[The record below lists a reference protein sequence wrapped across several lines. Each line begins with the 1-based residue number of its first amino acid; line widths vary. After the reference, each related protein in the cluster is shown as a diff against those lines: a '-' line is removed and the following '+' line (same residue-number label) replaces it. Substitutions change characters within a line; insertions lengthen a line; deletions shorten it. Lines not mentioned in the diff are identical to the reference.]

1 MKLGKLALATV
12 FAIGVTTTA
21 SAETTMGIVVKIGGI
36 PWFNAMEEGIKQRAG
51 ELGVSAEMIGPT
63 SADPALQVRAIE
75 DLIAKGVNVIGVVP
89 NDESALEPV
98 LKKAMEAGIKVV
110 AHEGPGLQNVDWNFE
125 LASADGFG
133 EAHAKLL
140 CDKVEE
146 PGKYAV
152 YVGSLTVPLHNAWA
166 DAAIAWMGD
175 NCSKLELVGERYGVA
190 ESVDDS
196 RSTALDLIAANPD
209 LRGFLAFGSQG
220 PIGAGRAIEERRLG
234 GKVHVLGPFSPGQG
248 QKLLKNDIISG
259 GYMWNPAEAGRVFVT
274 LGNMLVNGEEIK
286 EGTEIEGLGAV
297 SPDASTRN
305 IITDNLLEINKSTV
319 DDLAAKGPVGR
330 LRAPNRGYRRY

>member
-1 MKLGKLALATV
+1 
-12 FAIGVTTTA
+12 
-21 SAETTMGIVVKIGGI
+21 
-36 PWFNAMEEGIKQRAG
+36 
-51 ELGVSAEMIGPT
+51 MIGPT

-75 DLIAKGVNVIGVVP
+75 DLIAKGVDVIGVVP
-89 NDESALEPV
+89 NDEAALEPV

-110 AHEGPGLQNVDWNFE
+110 AHEGPGLNNVDWNFE
-125 LASADGFG
+125 LASADGFS
-133 EAHAKLL
+133 EAHAELL

-146 PGKYAV
+146 PGSYAV

-175 NCSKLELVGERYGVA
+175 NCDKLELVGERYGVA

-196 RSTALDLIAANPD
+196 RSTALDVMAANED

-248 QKLLKNDIISG
+248 QKLLKDDVISG

-274 LGNMLVNGEEIK
+274 LGNMLVEGAEITD
-286 EGTEIEGLGAV
+286 GTEIEGLGAV
-297 SPDASTRN
+297 SPDAETRN
-305 IITDNLLEINKSTV
+305 IITDNLLEINKETV
-319 DDLAAKGPVGR
+319 DDLAAKG
-330 LRAPNRGYRRY
+330 L